1 MEQEID
7 LKSIIGLFRRQLWMM
22 VSIVATIVLLTAGV
36 LYTLTPEYTA
46 TNKVLVDL
54 SNKDLLQPDDR
65 MNISVSDANARVE
78 SEVSILRSDN
88 IYLEVIRRENLL
100 ADPEFGVRPGRLE
113 WIRSYLNMAA
123 PTAPSG
129 ELLLGQALQR
139 FQSSVSVRRQGLT
152 YIIEISVTSKNPEKA
167 AKLANAMASTYI
179 DLQLQ
184 SKVSRTV
191 ASRNI
196 IESQISQANGALIES
211 ERGFDRY
218 LGENLDR
225 IEEQSASP
233 RIAQLR
239 SEFERI
245 RTERERVSGLA
256 QVVELSLNAGD
267 IGALTAN
274 LQADAIRQLQQ
285 RQEEVNAA
293 LAQATEGSQRAVNLR
308 TELDQI
314 QAQIVEE
321 AGRELTKLQQEV
333 ASFEDRGNTVRT
345 EMRTAMLNSNLPPEV
360 LTEIYSLQQSSEI
373 ARSQYQSLLQRL
385 RELDVQA
392 QLQVPDAR
400 VVNQASTPS
409 QASFPN
415 KRLILALAGVLAL
428 GLGGAAAILRELF
441 IGGFTSEEQVE
452 QVLKTPL
459 ATAIPRQT
467 GSTNLVKMGVADLVV
482 SAPLSV
488 FSESIRRLR
497 VLVERR
503 KSDIANSSEDK
514 AGLVIMVTSTEPNE
528 GKSTTALAL
537 ARTLARSGRKTLIID
552 CDLRKPSLS
561 KLTGVTATPWLSEVL
576 RGQELPPSVSKH
588 AMTDPMSD
596 LSMIFGSRVSDIAT
610 DDLLMGDRFN
620 QILRTA
626 KRHFDYIVI
635 DTPPVGA
642 VVDALYLARFTD
654 IIVFV
659 LKWAS
664 TPQGMAKKAL
674 TALKEQ
680 SGPATKHVLVLN
692 QKEKP
697 SGGKYS
703 AYAAYYGHA
712 DPASRQ

>member
-7 LKSIIGLFRRQLWMM
+7 LKSIMGLFRRQLWLM
-22 VSIVATIVLLTAGV
+22 VSIVVTIVLLTAGV

-46 TNKVLVDL
+46 TNKVLIDL

-65 MNISVSDANARVE
+65 MSVSVSDANARVE

-100 ADPEFGVRPGRLE
+100 ADPEFGIRPSRFG
-113 WIRSYLNMAA
+113 WIRSYLNMGPA
-123 PTAPSG
+123 TAPSG
-129 ELLLGQALQR
+129 DVLLGQALARLQNA
-139 FQSSVSVRRQGLT
+139 VNVRRQGLT
-152 YIIEISVTSKNPEKA
+152 YIIEISVTSKDPAKA
-167 AKLANAMASTYI
+167 AKLANAIALTYI

-196 IESQISQANGALIES
+196 IESQISQANNALIES

-218 LGENLDR
+218 LSENLDR

-239 SEFERI
+239 TEFERI
-245 RTERERVSGLA
+245 RTERERISGLA

-267 IGALTAN
+267 ISALTAN
-274 LQADAIRQLQQ
+274 LEADAIRQLQQ
-285 RQEEVNAA
+285 RQDEVSAA
-293 LAQATEGSQRAVNLR
+293 LAQATDGSQRAVNLR
-308 TELDQI
+308 SELEQI
-314 QAQIVEE
+314 QAQIVDE

-333 ASFEDRGNTVRT
+333 ASFEDRGNTVRA
-345 EMRTAMLNSNLPPEV
+345 EMRTAMLSSNLPPEV

-373 ARSQYQSLLQRL
+373 ARSQYQNLLQRL

-392 QLQVPDAR
+392 QLQVADAR
-400 VVNQASTPS
+400 VVNQASTPTVP
-409 QASFPN
+409 SFPN
-415 KRLILALAGVLAL
+415 KRLILALAGALAL
-428 GLGGAAAILRELF
+428 GLGGAAAVLRELF
-441 IGGFTSEEQVE
+441 IGGFTSEDQVE
-452 QVLKTPL
+452 QVLRTPL
-459 ATAIPRQT
+459 ATTVPRQT
-467 GSTNLVKMGVADLVV
+467 GSPKLVKIGVADLVV

-503 KSDIANSSEDK
+503 KADILTSGNDN

-588 AMTDPMSD
+588 AIIDPMSD

-654 IIVFV
+654 MIVFV

-664 TPQGMAKKAL
+664 TPQSMAKKAL
-674 TALKEQ
+674 MALKEQ
-680 SGPATKHVLVLN
+680 SGADTTHVLVLN

-697 SGGKYS
+697 SGGKYT
-703 AYAAYYGHA
+703 AYAAYYGQS
-712 DPASRQ
+712 DSTD

>member
-7 LKSIIGLFRRQLWMM
+7 LKSIIGLFRRQLKLM
-22 VSIVATIVLLTAGV
+22 VSIVVTIVLLTAGV

-46 TNKVLVDL
+46 TNKILVDL

-65 MNISVSDANARVE
+65 MNVSVSDANARVE

-100 ADPEFGVRPGRLE
+100 ADPEFGIRPGRLD

-129 ELLLGQALQR
+129 ELLLGQALER
-139 FQSSVSVRRQGLT
+139 FQNAVSVRRQGLT
-152 YIIEISVTSKNPEKA
+152 YIIEISVSSKDPAKA
-167 AKLANAMASTYI
+167 AKLANAIASTYI

-196 IESQISQANGALIES
+196 IERQISQANSALIES

-218 LGENLDR
+218 LSDNLDR
-225 IEEQSASP
+225 IEQQSASP

-256 QVVELSLNAGD
+256 QVVELSLSAGD

-285 RQEEVNAA
+285 RQEEVNTA
-293 LAQATEGSQRAVNLR
+293 LAQATDGSQRAVNLR
-308 TELDQI
+308 SELEQI
-314 QAQIVEE
+314 QAQIVDE

-333 ASFEDRGNTVRT
+333 ASFEDRGNAVRA

-392 QLQVPDAR
+392 QLQVADAR
-400 VVNQASTPS
+400 VVNQASVPTL
-409 QASFPN
+409 ASFPN
-415 KRLILALAGVLAL
+415 KRLILAMAGLMAL
-428 GLGGAAAILRELF
+428 GLGGAAAVLRELF

-452 QVLKTPL
+452 QVLRTPL
-459 ATAIPRQT
+459 ATTIPRQT
-467 GSTNLVKMGVADLVV
+467 GSSNLITIGVADLVV

-503 KSDIANSSEDK
+503 KAELSNESDEKS
-514 AGLVIMVTSTEPNE
+514 GLVIMVTSTEPNE

-561 KLTGVTATPWLSEVL
+561 KLTGVSATPWLSEVL

-588 AMTDPMSD
+588 AITDPISD
-596 LSMIFGSRVSDIAT
+596 LSMIFGSRVSDVAT

-626 KRHFDYIVI
+626 RRHFDYVVI

-654 IIVFV
+654 MIVFV

-664 TPQGMAKKAL
+664 TPQNMAKKAL

-680 SGPATKHVLVLN
+680 SSPDTKHVLVLN
-692 QKEKP
+692 QKERP

-703 AYAAYYGHA
+703 SYAAYYG
-712 DPASRQ
+712 QVGGN

>member
-7 LKSIIGLFRRQLWMM
+7 LKSIIGLFRRQLWLM
-22 VSIVATIVLLTAGV
+22 VSIVVAVLVVTGGV
-36 LYTLTPEYTA
+36 LYTLTPKYTA
-46 TNKVLVDL
+46 TNKIMVDL
-54 SNKDLLQPDDR
+54 SNKDLLQPDER
-65 MNISVSDANARVE
+65 MNVSVSDANARVE

-100 ADPEFGVRPGRLE
+100 ADPEFGVRPGRFD
-113 WIRSYLNMAA
+113 WVRSYLNLSAS
-123 PTAPSG
+123 TAPSG
-129 ELLLGQALQR
+129 ELLLGQTVDRLQDA
-139 FQSSVSVRRQGLT
+139 VSVRRQGLT
-152 YIIEISVTSKNPEKA
+152 YIMEISVTSQDPAKA
-167 AKLANAMASTYI
+167 ARLANAIASTYI

-184 SKVSRTV
+184 SKISRTL

-196 IESQISQANGALIES
+196 IQSQLSQANNSLIDS

-218 LGENLDR
+218 LSENLGR

-239 SEFERI
+239 AEFERI
-245 RTERERVSGLA
+245 KGERERVSGLA
-256 QVVELSLNAGD
+256 QIVELSLNAGD
-267 IGALTAN
+267 IAALTSN
-274 LQADAIRQLQQ
+274 LQADAIRQLQE
-285 RQEEVNAA
+285 RQNEVNTA
-293 LAQATEGSQRAVNLR
+293 LAAATEGSQRAANLR
-308 TELDQI
+308 SELEQI
-314 QAQIVEE
+314 QTRIVEE

-333 ASFEDRGNTVRT
+333 ASYEDRGNTVRT

-392 QLQVPDAR
+392 QLQVADAR
-400 VVNQASTPS
+400 IVNEASTPTS
-409 QASFPN
+409 ASFPN
-415 KRLILALAGVLAL
+415 KRLILAIAAVFAL
-428 GLGGAAAILRELF
+428 GLGGAIAVLRELF
-441 IGGFTSEEQVE
+441 IGGFISEEQVE
-452 QVLKTPL
+452 QILRIPL
-459 ATAIPRQT
+459 ATTIPRQT
-467 GSTNLVKMGVADLVV
+467 GSSNLIKIGVADMVV

-503 KSDIANSSEDK
+503 KADLTKEGADEKS
-514 AGLVIMVTSTEPNE
+514 GLVIMVTSTEPNE

-561 KLTGVTATPWLSEVL
+561 KLTGVNAAPWLSEVL
-576 RGQELPPSVSKH
+576 RGQELPPSVSKQ
-588 AMTDPMSD
+588 ALTDPLSD

-626 KRHFDYIVI
+626 RRHFDYIVI

-654 IIVFV
+654 MVVFV

-664 TPQGMAKKAL
+664 TPQTMAKKAL
-674 TALKEQ
+674 AALKEQ
-680 SGPATKHVLVLN
+680 SGPETKHVLVLN

-703 AYAAYYGHA
+703 AYAAYYGRSEGA
-712 DPASRQ
+712 

>member
-7 LKSIIGLFRRQLWMM
+7 LKSIIGLFKRQLWLM
-22 VSIVATIVLLTAGV
+22 VSIVASIVLLTAGV

-65 MNISVSDANARVE
+65 MNVSVSDANARVE

-100 ADPEFGVRPGRLE
+100 ADPEFGIRPGRFD

-139 FQSSVSVRRQGLT
+139 FQNAVSVSRQGLT
-152 YIIEISVTSKNPEKA
+152 YIIEISVTSKDPAKA
-167 AKLANAMASTYI
+167 AKLANAIASTYI

-196 IESQISQANGALIES
+196 IESQISQANNALIES

-218 LGENLDR
+218 LSENLDR

-256 QVVELSLNAGD
+256 QVIELSLNAGD
-267 IGALTAN
+267 ISALTAN

-308 TELDQI
+308 SELEQI
-314 QAQIVEE
+314 QAQIVDE

-345 EMRTAMLNSNLPPEV
+345 EMRTAMLSSNLPPEV
-360 LTEIYSLQQSSEI
+360 LTGIYSLQQSSEI

-392 QLQVPDAR
+392 QLQVADAR
-400 VVNQASTPS
+400 VVNQASTPT
-409 QASFPN
+409 QPSFPN
-415 KRLILALAGVLAL
+415 KRMILALAGVLAL

-441 IGGFTSEEQVE
+441 IGGFTSEDQVE
-452 QVLKTPL
+452 QVLRTPL
-459 ATAIPRQT
+459 ATTVPRQT
-467 GSTNLVKMGVADLVV
+467 GSTNLVKIGVADLVV

-503 KSDIANSSEDK
+503 KAGLSTSAEDK

-588 AMTDPMSD
+588 AMIDPMSD

-654 IIVFV
+654 MIVFV

-664 TPQGMAKKAL
+664 TSQSMAKKAL
-674 TALKEQ
+674 AALKEQ
-680 SGPATKHVLVLN
+680 SGPETKHVIVLN

-697 SGGKYS
+697 SGGRYS
-703 AYAAYYGHA
+703 SYAAYYGHS
-712 DPASRQ
+712 DDAS

>member
-7 LKSIIGLFRRQLWMM
+7 LKSIIGLFRRQLKLM
-22 VSIVATIVLLTAGV
+22 VSIVVTIVLLTAGV

-46 TNKVLVDL
+46 TNKILVDL

-65 MNISVSDANARVE
+65 MNVSLSDANARVE

-100 ADPEFGVRPGRLE
+100 ADPEFGIRPGRLD

-129 ELLLGQALQR
+129 ELLLGQALER
-139 FQSSVSVRRQGLT
+139 FQNAVSVRRQGLT
-152 YIIEISVTSKNPEKA
+152 YIIEISVSSKDPAKA
-167 AKLANAMASTYI
+167 AKLANAIASTYI

-196 IESQISQANGALIES
+196 IERQISQANSALIES

-218 LGENLDR
+218 LSDNLDR
-225 IEEQSASP
+225 IEQQSASP

-256 QVVELSLNAGD
+256 QVVELSLSAGD

-285 RQEEVNAA
+285 RQEEVNTA
-293 LAQATEGSQRAVNLR
+293 LAQATDGSQRAVNLR
-308 TELDQI
+308 SELEQI
-314 QAQIVEE
+314 QAQIVDE

-333 ASFEDRGNTVRT
+333 ASFEDRGNAVRA

-392 QLQVPDAR
+392 QLQVADAR
-400 VVNQASTPS
+400 VVNQASVPTL
-409 QASFPN
+409 ASFPN
-415 KRLILALAGVLAL
+415 KRLILAMAGLMAL
-428 GLGGAAAILRELF
+428 GLGGAAAVLRELF

-452 QVLKTPL
+452 QVLRTPL
-459 ATAIPRQT
+459 ATTIPRQT
-467 GSTNLVKMGVADLVV
+467 GSSNLITIGVADLVV

-503 KSDIANSSEDK
+503 KAELSNESDEKS
-514 AGLVIMVTSTEPNE
+514 GLVIMVTSTEPNE

-561 KLTGVTATPWLSEVL
+561 KLTGVSATPWLSEVL

-588 AMTDPMSD
+588 AITDPISD
-596 LSMIFGSRVSDIAT
+596 LSMIFGSRVSDVAT

-626 KRHFDYIVI
+626 RRHFDYVVI

-654 IIVFV
+654 MIVFV

-664 TPQGMAKKAL
+664 TPQNMAKKAL

-680 SGPATKHVLVLN
+680 SSPDTKHVLVLN
-692 QKEKP
+692 QKERP

-703 AYAAYYGHA
+703 SYAAYYG
-712 DPASRQ
+712 QVGGN

>member
-7 LKSIIGLFRRQLWMM
+7 LKSIIGLFRRQLWLM
-22 VSIVATIVLLTAGV
+22 VSIVIAIVILTGGV
-36 LYTLTPEYTA
+36 LYTLTPKYTA
-46 TNKVLVDL
+46 TNKVMVDL
-54 SNKDLLQPDDR
+54 SNKDLLQPDER
-65 MNISVSDANARVE
+65 MNVSVSDANARVE
-78 SEVSILRSDN
+78 SEVAILRSDN
-88 IYLEVIRRENLL
+88 IYLEVVRRENLL
-100 ADPEFGVRPGRLE
+100 SDSEFGVQPGRFD
-113 WIRSYLNMAA
+113 WIKSYLNLNSG
-123 PTAPSG
+123 TAPSG
-129 ELLLGQALQR
+129 EFLLGQTLSRLQ
-139 FQSSVSVRRQGLT
+139 SAVSVRRQGLT
-152 YIIEISVTSKNPEKA
+152 YIIEISVTSREP
-167 AKLANAMASTYI
+167 AKSARLANAIASTYI

-184 SKVSRTV
+184 SKISRTV
-191 ASRNI
+191 SSRNI
-196 IESQISQANGALIES
+196 IQAQISQANNSLIES

-218 LGENLDR
+218 LSENLDR
-225 IEEQSASP
+225 IEQESASP

-245 RTERERVSGLA
+245 QTERERVSGLA

-267 IGALTAN
+267 ISALTAN
-274 LQADAIRQLQQ
+274 LQADAIRQLQE
-285 RQEEVNAA
+285 RQQEVNAA
-293 LAQATEGSQRAVNLR
+293 LGQVADGSQRALNLR
-308 TELDQI
+308 SELEQI

-333 ASFEDRGNTVRT
+333 ASYDDRGDTVRT

-373 ARSQYQSLLQRL
+373 ARNQYQSLLQRL
-385 RELDVQA
+385 QELDVQA
-392 QLQVPDAR
+392 QLQVADAR
-400 VVNQASTPS
+400 IVNEASAPTS
-409 QASFPN
+409 ASFPN
-415 KRLILALAGVLAL
+415 KRLILAIAAVFAL
-428 GLGGAAAILRELF
+428 GLGGAIAVLRELF

-452 QVLKTPL
+452 QVLRTPL
-459 ATAIPRQT
+459 ATTIPRQT
-467 GSTNLVKMGVADLVV
+467 GSSNLMKIGVADMVV

-503 KSDIANSSEDK
+503 KADLVKDSSDEKS
-514 AGLVIMVTSTEPNE
+514 GLVIMVTSTEPNE

-537 ARTLARSGRKTLIID
+537 ARTLARSGKKTLIID

-561 KLTGVTATPWLSEVL
+561 KLTGVNAAPWLSEVL
-576 RGQELPPSVSKH
+576 RGQELPPSVSKQ
-588 AMTDPMSD
+588 ALTDPLSD

-626 KRHFDYIVI
+626 RRHFDYIVI

-654 IIVFV
+654 MVVFV

-664 TPQGMAKKAL
+664 TPQTMAKKAL
-674 TALKEQ
+674 AALKEQ
-680 SGPATKHVLVLN
+680 SGPETKHVLVLN

-703 AYAAYYGHA
+703 SYAAYYGQSEG
-712 DPASRQ
+712 D

>member
-7 LKSIIGLFRRQLWMM
+7 LRSIIGLFGRQLWLMI
-22 VSIVATIVLLTAGV
+22 SIVVSIVLLTAGV

-65 MNISVSDANARVE
+65 MNVSVNDANARVE

-100 ADPEFGVRPGRLE
+100 ADPEFGIRPGRFD
-113 WIRSYLNMAA
+113 WIRSYLNIAA

-129 ELLLGQALQR
+129 ELLLGQALER
-139 FQSSVSVRRQGLT
+139 FQNAVTIRRQGLT
-152 YIIEISVTSKNPEKA
+152 YIIEISVTSKDPAKA
-167 AKLANAMASTYI
+167 AKLANAIASTYI

-196 IESQISQANGALIES
+196 IESQISQANNALIES

-218 LGENLDR
+218 LSENLDR

-239 SEFERI
+239 SEFDRI

-293 LAQATEGSQRAVNLR
+293 LAEATAGSERAVNLR
-308 TELDQI
+308 SELEQIQDQI
-314 QAQIVEE
+314 VDE

-373 ARSQYQSLLQRL
+373 ARNQYQSLLQRL

-392 QLQVPDAR
+392 QLQVADAR
-400 VVNQASTPS
+400 VVNLASTPT

-415 KRLILALAGVLAL
+415 KRLMLALAGVFAL

-441 IGGFTSEEQVE
+441 IGGFTSEDQVE
-452 QVLKTPL
+452 QVLRTPL
-459 ATAIPRQT
+459 ATTVPRQT
-467 GSTNLVKMGVADLVV
+467 GSSNLVKIGVADLVV

-503 KSDIANSSEDK
+503 KADIAASGEDK

-588 AMTDPMSD
+588 AMIDPMSD

-654 IIVFV
+654 MIVFV

-664 TPQGMAKKAL
+664 TPQSMAKKAL
-674 TALKEQ
+674 MALKEQ
-680 SGPATKHVLVLN
+680 SGPQTEHVLVLN

-703 AYAAYYGHA
+703 AYSAYYGSSDVA
-712 DPASRQ
+712 

>member
-7 LKSIIGLFRRQLWMM
+7 LKSIIGLFRRQLWLM
-22 VSIVATIVLLTAGV
+22 VSIVVVVLVVTGCV
-36 LYTLTPEYTA
+36 LYTLTPKYTA
-46 TNKVLVDL
+46 SNKIMVDL
-54 SNKDLLQPDDR
+54 SNKDLLQPDER
-65 MNISVSDANARVE
+65 MNVSVSDANARVE
-78 SEVSILRSDN
+78 SEVAILRADN
-88 IYLEVIRRENLL
+88 IYLEVIKRENLL
-100 ADPEFGVRPGRLE
+100 ADSEYGVRPGRFD
-113 WIRSYLNMAA
+113 WIRSYLNLSAST
-123 PTAPSG
+123 PPSG
-129 ELLLGQALQR
+129 EFLLAQTVDRLQDV
-139 FQSSVSVRRQGLT
+139 VSVRRQGLT
-152 YIIEISVTSKNPEKA
+152 YIIEISVTSQDAAKA
-167 AKLANAMASTYI
+167 ARLANAIASAYI

-184 SKVSRTV
+184 SKISRTV

-196 IESQISQANGALIES
+196 IQSQISQANSTLIDS

-218 LGENLDR
+218 LSENLDR
-225 IEEQSASP
+225 IEQESASP

-239 SEFERI
+239 AELERI
-245 RTERERVSGLA
+245 RSERERVNGLA

-267 IGALTAN
+267 ISALTSN

-285 RQEEVNAA
+285 RQQEVNTALTAA
-293 LAQATEGSQRAVNLR
+293 AEGSQRAVNLR
-308 TELDQI
+308 AELEQI
-314 QAQIVEE
+314 QAKIVEE

-345 EMRTAMLNSNLPPEV
+345 EMRSAMLNSNLPPEI

-385 RELDVQA
+385 RDLDVQA
-392 QLQVPDAR
+392 QLQVADAR
-400 VVNQASTPS
+400 VVNQASAPS
-409 QASFPN
+409 SPSFPN
-415 KRLILALAGVLAL
+415 KRLILAIAAVFAL
-428 GLGGAAAILRELF
+428 GLGGAIAVLRELF

-452 QVLKTPL
+452 QILRTPL
-459 ATAIPRQT
+459 ATTIPRQS
-467 GSTNLVKMGVADLVV
+467 GSSNLIKIGVADMVV

-497 VLVERR
+497 VLIERR
-503 KSDIANSSEDK
+503 KSDLMKEVPDEKN
-514 AGLVIMVTSTEPNE
+514 GLVIMVTSTEPNE

-561 KLTGVTATPWLSEVL
+561 KLTGVNATPWLSEVL
-576 RGQELPPSVSKH
+576 RGKELPPSVSKQ
-588 AMTDPMSD
+588 ALSDPLSD

-620 QILRTA
+620 QILRA
-626 KRHFDYIVI
+626 ARRHFDYIVI

-654 IIVFV
+654 IVVFV

-664 TPQGMAKKAL
+664 TPQTMAKKAL
-674 TALKEQ
+674 AALKEQ
-680 SGPATKHVLVLN
+680 SAAETEHLLVLN

-697 SGGKYS
+697 SGGKYN
-703 AYAAYYGHA
+703 AYAAYYGQSEGA
-712 DPASRQ
+712 

>member
-7 LKSIIGLFRRQLWMM
+7 LKSIIGLFRRQLWLM
-22 VSIVATIVLLTAGV
+22 VSIVFAVVVTAGGV

-65 MNISVSDANARVE
+65 MNVSVSDANARVE

-88 IYLEVIRRENLL
+88 IYLEVVRRENLL
-100 ADPEFGVRPGRLE
+100 ADSEFGVRPGRFD
-113 WIRSYLNMAA
+113 WIKSYLNIGSGTSA
-123 PTAPSG
+123 SG
-129 ELLLGQALQR
+129 EVLLGATLER
-139 FQSSVSVRRQGLT
+139 FQNAVTVRRQGLT
-152 YIIEISVTSKNPEKA
+152 YIIEISVTSREP
-167 AKLANAMASTYI
+167 AKSARLANAIARTYI

-184 SKVSRTV
+184 SKISRTV

-196 IESQISQANGALIES
+196 IQAQISQANSALIES

-218 LGENLDR
+218 LSENLDR
-225 IEEQSASP
+225 IEQQSDSP

-245 RTERERVSGLA
+245 RSERERVSGLA
-256 QVVELSLNAGD
+256 QVVELSLDAGD
-267 IGALTAN
+267 VSALTAN
-274 LQADAIRQLQQ
+274 LQAEAIRELERRQQ
-285 RQEEVNAA
+285 EVNAA
-293 LAQATEGSQRAVNLR
+293 LAAATDGSQRAVNLR
-308 TELDQI
+308 AELEKVQSQI
-314 QAQIVEE
+314 LEQAGQ
-321 AGRELTKLQQEV
+321 ELTKLQQEV
-333 ASFEDRGNTVRT
+333 ATFEDRSNTVRN
-345 EMRTAMLNSNLPPEV
+345 EMRTAMLNSDLPAEV

-373 ARSQYQSLLQRL
+373 ARSQYQNLLQRI

-392 QLQVPDAR
+392 QLQVADAR
-400 VVNQASTPS
+400 VVNEASIPS
-409 QASFPN
+409 SPSFPN
-415 KRLILALAGVLAL
+415 KRLILALAGVFAL
-428 GLGGAAAILRELF
+428 GLGGAIAVLRELF

-452 QVLKTPL
+452 QVLRTPL
-459 ATAIPRQT
+459 ATTIPRQT
-467 GSTNLVKMGVADLVV
+467 SSSNLVKIGVADLVV

-503 KSDIANSSEDK
+503 KADLGKDGDERN
-514 AGLVIMVTSTEPNE
+514 GLVIMVTSTEPNE

-561 KLTGVTATPWLSEVL
+561 KLTGLNATPWLSEVL
-576 RGQELPPSVSKH
+576 RGQDLPPSVSKQ
-588 AMTDPMSD
+588 ALTDPMSD

-626 KRHFDYIVI
+626 RRHFDYIVI

-654 IIVFV
+654 LVVFV

-664 TPQGMAKKAL
+664 TPQSMAKKAL

-680 SGPATKHVLVLN
+680 SGSETKHVLVLN

-703 AYAAYYGHA
+703 AYAPYYGQA
-712 DPASRQ
+712 EDNGRG

>member
-7 LKSIIGLFRRQLWMM
+7 LKSIMGLFRRQLWLM
-22 VSIVATIVLLTAGV
+22 VSIVVTIVLLTAGV

-46 TNKVLVDL
+46 TNKVLIDL

-65 MNISVSDANARVE
+65 MNVSVSDANARVE

-100 ADPEFGVRPGRLE
+100 ADPEFGIRPGRFD
-113 WIRSYLNMAA
+113 WIRSYLNMSA

-139 FQSSVSVRRQGLT
+139 FQNAVSVRRQGLT
-152 YIIEISVTSKNPEKA
+152 YIIEISVTSRDPAKA
-167 AKLANAMASTYI
+167 AKLANAIASTYI

-196 IESQISQANGALIES
+196 IESQITQANGALIES

-218 LGENLDR
+218 LSENLDR

-239 SEFERI
+239 SEFDRI
-245 RTERERVSGLA
+245 RIERERVSGLA

-293 LAQATEGSQRAVNLR
+293 LAQVTEGSQRAVNLR
-308 TELDQI
+308 SELEQI

-392 QLQVPDAR
+392 QLQVADAR
-400 VVNQASTPS
+400 VVNQASTPT

-415 KRLILALAGVLAL
+415 KRLLLALAGVFAL
-428 GLGGAAAILRELF
+428 GLGVAAAVLRELF
-441 IGGFTSEEQVE
+441 IGGFTSEDQVE
-452 QVLKTPL
+452 QVLRTPL
-459 ATAIPRQT
+459 ATTVPRQT
-467 GSTNLVKMGVADLVV
+467 GSTNLVTIGVADLVV

-503 KSDIANSSEDK
+503 KADMSTSSEEK
-514 AGLVIMVTSTEPNE
+514 TGLVIMVTSTEPNE

-588 AMTDPMSD
+588 AMIDPMSD

-654 IIVFV
+654 MIVFV

-664 TPQGMAKKAL
+664 TPQSIAKKAL
-674 TALKEQ
+674 MSLKKQ
-680 SGPATKHVLVLN
+680 SGPQTEHVIVLN

-703 AYAAYYGHA
+703 AYSAYYGSSDVA
-712 DPASRQ
+712 